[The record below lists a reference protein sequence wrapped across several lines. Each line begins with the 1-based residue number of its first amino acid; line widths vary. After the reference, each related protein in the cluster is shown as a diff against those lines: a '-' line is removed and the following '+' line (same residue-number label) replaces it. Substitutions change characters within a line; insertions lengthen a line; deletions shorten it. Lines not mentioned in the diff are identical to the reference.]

1 MSVKSIGAYVVALA
15 CVLSILAC
23 GTGGDSPTN
32 VAIERTSEA
41 QVAAEAAT
49 RATGPS
55 VTQQLSTDRA
65 SEAQRASRAVSP
77 TPSTR
82 RSAGADESTDALFDT
97 NTSFSGDYQLLLLAI
112 ARNEKTEAFI
122 ALRQN
127 EEALNELD
135 ASGELSVGDSG
146 SGRTLFLRRVVNSRL
161 GRYEVAVQL
170 LSSLIDEGNFISV
183 ALAELRH
190 IYFLTSDFSDT
201 AEYLE
206 RAINYQ
212 PSFDREYLVMY
223 YRGLLRLSRS
233 DIEDAPS
240 DLVYAV
246 TSRPRDRELWGE
258 AMMFLIEAHNTDPH
272 AETLSAVALAES
284 RGYDPGRLTLLRA
297 IVSSR

>member
-65 SEAQRASRAVSP
+65 SETQRASRAVSP

-82 RSAGADESTDALFDT
+82 RSASAAESTDALFDT
-97 NTSFSGDYQLLLLAI
+97 NTSSSGDYQLPLLAI

-122 ALRQN
+122 ALHQY

-146 SGRTLFLRRVVNSRL
+146 SDRTLFLRGVVNSRL

-183 ALAELRH
+183 A
-190 IYFLTSDFSDT
+190 
-201 AEYLE
+201 
-206 RAINYQ
+206 
-212 PSFDREYLVMY
+212 
-223 YRGLLRLSRS
+223 
-233 DIEDAPS
+233 
-240 DLVYAV
+240 
-246 TSRPRDRELWGE
+246 
-258 AMMFLIEAHNTDPH
+258 
-272 AETLSAVALAES
+272 
-284 RGYDPGRLTLLRA
+284 
-297 IVSSR
+297 